1 MSHGKLDEYQKK
13 LKEMSST
20 LAKILE
26 DVRTLPPK
34 EQRQLRSQLDAIVP
48 SPPTMDELEDEFE
61 RELMAE
67 GILGEVKPLPD
78 DDLEFHAYRPATVTG
93 KAVSETIIDERR

>member
-1 MSHGKLDEYQKK
+1 MSA
-13 LKEMSST
+13 T
-20 LAKILE
+20 LSKILE
-26 DVRTLPPK
+26 EVRMLPPK

-48 SPPTMDELEDEFE
+48 SAPTTDELEDEFE

-78 DDLEFHAYRPATVTG
+78 DDLEFHAYRPVTVTG
-93 KAVSETIIDERR
+93 KPISETIIEERR

>member
-1 MSHGKLDEYQKK
+1 
-13 LKEMSST
+13 MSST

-26 DVRTLPPK
+26 EVRTLPPK

-48 SPPTMDELEDEFE
+48 STPSMDELEDEFE

-78 DDLEFHAYRPATVTG
+78 DDLEFQAYRPVTVTG
-93 KAVSETIIDERR
+93 KPISETIIEERR

>member
-1 MSHGKLDEYQKK
+1 MSA
-13 LKEMSST
+13 T
-20 LAKILE
+20 LSKILE
-26 DVRTLPPK
+26 EVRLLPPR

-48 SPPTMDELEDEFE
+48 FPPTTDELEDEFE

-78 DDLEFHAYRPATVTG
+78 DDPEFHAYRPVTVTG
-93 KAVSETIIDERR
+93 KPISEMIIEERR